1 MFLLGGFCLFKSK
14 TVETGKCY
22 RKGQLTVS
30 SKRSAVS
37 SQQSAVKTV
46 GYRRLTDIISLNLPS
61 MRKLL
66 NEELGRKTQEEFHQA
81 EKTPVIIL
89 LDDVR
94 SMNNVG
100 SVFRTADAFLI
111 EAIYLCGFT
120 PVPPHREIQ
129 KTALGAT
136 ETVKWKHFPSALE
149 ALKELKKD
157 GWKIYSLE
165 QAEKSISLSDFVP
178 GEKEKIV
185 LIFGNEVEGVRQELI
200 NESDAVIEI
209 PQYGMKHSL
218 NISVSAGIVIW
229 DIVRKM
235 DRHWGIIRQ
244 AHDRLRHSKKEF

>member
-1 MFLLGGFCLFKSK
+1 
-14 TVETGKCY
+14 
-22 RKGQLTVS
+22 
-30 SKRSAVS
+30 
-37 SQQSAVKTV
+37 
-46 GYRRLTDIISLNLPS
+46 

-66 NEELGRKTQEEFHQA
+66 NEELDRKTHEQFRNA
-81 EKTPVIIL
+81 EKNPVIIL

-136 ETVKWKHFPSALE
+136 ETVTWKHAESALE
-149 ALKELKKD
+149 TIRKLKES
-157 GWKIYSLE
+157 GWKIYSIE
-165 QAEKSISLSDFVP
+165 QAENSISLSDFVP
-178 GEKEKIV
+178 AENEKSV
-185 LIFGNEVEGVRQELI
+185 LIFGNEVEGVRQELV

-218 NISVSAGIVIW
+218 NISVSVGIVVW
-229 DIVRKM
+229 DVLEKRKKP
-235 DRHWGIIRQ
+235 R
-244 AHDRLRHSKKEF
+244 